1 MHQDLES
8 ALIILAGAVLL
19 DCFLGEY
26 PRFLHPVVWL
36 GAVISAAIRIAPR
49 TGWWRQLIFGS
60 ILAIGL
66 CAGGVALVW
75 IALDLSAQNPF
86 IFISLGIFF
95 LKASIALSAL
105 GKAARNVC
113 RPLEGGD
120 LAAARLALPSLC
132 SRDPGELDQEEIL
145 EATIESLA
153 ENVSDSWV
161 APFFYYLLFGV
172 PGAVGYRVINTLD
185 AMIGYRG
192 QFEWLGKASAR
203 LDDPVNWI
211 PARLTAVLLLLVG
224 WLGKRDVAN
233 GWRILRRDGGKTPSP
248 NGGRPMAA
256 MAGLLNVQLRK
267 KDVYVLGEPGQAV
280 TCDTVRQAWWLVFAT
295 AWLMAFLT
303 GAILGLALLG
313 AGRSVQATTHHAL
326 LTTHQ
331 PAIVNFVFFRKISL
345 ESEVPSGP
353 DARA

>member
-19 DCFLGEY
+19 DCLLGEY

-36 GAVISAAIRIAPR
+36 GAAISGAIRIAPAS
-49 TGWWRQLIFGS
+49 GWWRQLIFGA

-66 CAGGVALVW
+66 CAGSVALVW
-75 IALDLSAQNPF
+75 IGLDLSAEHPLWY
-86 IFISLGIFF
+86 IGLGIFL
-95 LKASIALSAL
+95 LKASMALNAL
-105 GKAARNVC
+105 GKASRNVC
-113 RPLEGGD
+113 RLLEEGN
-120 LAAARLALPSLC
+120 LAAARLALCALC
-132 SRDPGELDQEEIL
+132 SRDPSDLDQEEIL

-161 APFFYYLLFGV
+161 APLFCYLLFGV

-192 QFEWLGKASAR
+192 KFEALGKVSAR
-203 LDDPVNWI
+203 LDDLANWI
-211 PARLTAVLLLLVG
+211 PARLTAILLLLVG
-224 WLGKRDVAN
+224 RLGKKDVAN
-233 GWRILRRDGGKTPSP
+233 GWRILHRDGRKTPSL

-267 KDVYVLGEPGQAV
+267 KDVYVLGEPGQSV
-280 TCDTVRQAWWLVFAT
+280 SCDNVRQAWWLVFAA

-303 GAILGLALLG
+303 GAILGLAL
-313 AGRSVQATTHHAL
+313 HAE
-326 LTTHQ
+326 
-331 PAIVNFVFFRKISL
+331 PAVWLSSHR
-345 ESEVPSGP
+345 
-353 DARA
+353 